1 MTKNGLTYYNA
12 AVLRVVGKYS
22 HTDLPNYRI
31 SRDNCTN
38 MVLLADNG
46 TLLHEA
52 ARSGQTETVK
62 TLFRLEAKPDNED
75 GKGKAPL
82 HV

>member
-1 MTKNGLTYYNA
+1 
-12 AVLRVVGKYS
+12 
-22 HTDLPNYRI
+22 
-31 SRDNCTN
+31 